1 MMNGPGRQRGFSL
14 FVAIFLIT
22 SILVIALISAS
33 TLTSR
38 SISTAQG
45 LHAARAYYAAKSG
58 LDYATAQVLPAG
70 QGCGNVGDSV
80 TVEGITVE
88 DISVTLDCSEATV
101 SQGTENIAVY
111 QLSAQASTGNLN
123 DGSFA
128 SRRLRATVSGP
139 AP

>member
-22 SILVIALISAS
+22 SILLIALISAS

-38 SISTAQG
+38 SITTAQG

-70 QGCGNVGDSV
+70 QGCGDVGGSV
-80 TVEGITVE
+80 TVEGI
-88 DISVTLDCSEATV
+88 SVTLVCSEATF
-101 SQGTENIAVY
+101 SQGTERIAVY
-111 QLSAQASTGNLN
+111 QLRARASTGNLN